1 MNLAHKIE
9 LDITDEQRIYCAKAS
24 GCARFAYNWGL
35 AKYQEAYEE
44 WKQWKEKPDRDKSL
58 DKYYRPPSSSELR
71 KQLNRIK
78 RDEFPW
84 MLEVT
89 KYATQTALINLGVS
103 FQRFFKGHSKFPRF
117 KKKYRRDSFYIGNDQ
132 FKVSADETHIKLP
145 NLKSWIRLKERP
157 RFAGTISSATVSR
170 KADKWYV
177 SISYELPDYEPDEV
191 KRENQS
197 FAGIDL
203 GLTTFATLNSET
215 ESVKYYHL
223 KPYRQLLSRIK
234 RLNKSLSRKVK
245 GSSNYYKAQAKLAKL
260 HMRVANIRLDFLH
273 KLSTDIIKRYDVI
286 GIENLSI
293 KNMTRN
299 HKLALS
305 IFDCGWYEFRRQLEY
320 KAQLHGKT
328 IVVAHKFF
336 PSSKLCSDCGMKNKK
351 LKLGVSEWTCQHC
364 SSVHDRDNNAGI
376 NLRKLAVQ
384 FGRQN
389 NPPVGDQ
396 YWKSVKDQTTYL
408 IDEAGNKCDQV

>member
-9 LDITDEQRIYCAKAS
+9 LNLTTEQRIYCAKAV
-24 GCARFAYNWGL
+24 GTARFAYNWGL
-35 AKYQEAYEE
+35 ARYQESYQT
-44 WKQWKEKPDRDKSL
+44 WKKWKEKPDRNTSL
-58 DKYYRPPSSSELR
+58 DKHYYPPSANELR
-71 KQLNRIK
+71 KQLNSIK
-78 RDEFPW
+78 RTEFPW
-84 MLEVT
+84 MMDVT
-89 KYATQTALINLGVS
+89 KYATQTALIQLGVA
-103 FQRFFKGHSKFPRF
+103 FQRFFKGTSKFPRF
-117 KKKYRRDSFYIGNDQ
+117 KKKYHRDSFYIGNDQ
-132 FKVSADETHIKLP
+132 FKVSADETSIKLP
-145 NLKSWIRLKERP
+145 NLNSWIRLKERP
-157 RFAGTISSATVSR
+157 RFAGAISSATISR

-203 GLTTFATLNSET
+203 GLTTFATLNSEI

-234 RLNKSLSRKVK
+234 KLNKSLSRKVK
-245 GSSNYYKAQAKLAKL
+245 GSNNYYKAQAKLAKL

-273 KLSTDIIKRYDVI
+273 KLSTDIIKRYDII

-305 IFDCGWYEFRRQLEY
+305 ILDCGWYEFRRQLEY

-336 PSSKLCSDCGMKNKK
+336 PSSKLCSDCGMKNKR
-351 LKLGVSEWTCQHC
+351 LKLGISEWTCQHC
-364 SSVHDRDNNAGI
+364 GSVHDRDDNAGI

-384 FGRQN
+384 FGRQDN
-389 NPPVGDQ
+389 QPVDDQ

-408 IDEAGNKCDQV
+408 IDEAGNKRDQV